1 MERIE
6 TGDLAWRLAI
16 EERSGSETAV
26 LEGTE
31 MSGARLRIMVMPP
44 GGESVVIEVEGL
56 AWPLNDTDIHPVALR
71 LPSGARWPAHLR
83 FVEQDIMQVTVPVHG
98 RRLLAG
104 LRAAR
109 WVRLEHQEHLL
120 MLTLPPR
127 SAVDALQ
134 ALASGYRG
142 GGAVPPSVAAAPG

>member
-16 EERSGSETAV
+16 EQRSGTETAV

-31 MSGARLRIMVMPP
+31 LSGARLRIMVMPP
-44 GGESVVIEVEGL
+44 GGEAVLIEVEGL
-56 AWPLNDTDIHPVALR
+56 AWPLGEGENHPVALR

-83 FVEQDIMQVTVPVHG
+83 FVGPETMQVTVPLHG
-98 RRLLAG
+98 QRLLAG

-109 WVRLEHQEHLL
+109 WVRIEHHEHLL

-142 GGAVPPSVAAAPG
+142 GGAVPPSVAASPG

>member
-1 MERIE
+1 ME
-6 TGDLAWRLAI
+6 TGDLAWTLAI
-16 EERSGSETAV
+16 EERSGTETVV

-31 MSGARLRIMVMPP
+31 LSGARLRIMVMPH
-44 GGESVVIEVEGL
+44 GGETVVIEVEGI
-56 AWPLNDTDIHPVALR
+56 AWPLGDDETHPVALR

-83 FVEQDIMQVTVPVHG
+83 VVGPETMQVLVPAHG
-98 RRLLAG
+98 GRLLAG

-109 WVRLEHQEHLL
+109 WMRIEHQEHLL

-134 ALASGYRG
+134 ALARG
-142 GGAVPPSVAAAPG
+142 DRSDASAVPRIAAVLG

>member
-1 MERIE
+1 MEQIE
-6 TGDLAWRLAI
+6 TGELAWRLAI
-16 EERSGSETAV
+16 EQRSGTETAV

-31 MSGARLRIMVMPP
+31 LSGARLRIMVMPP
-44 GGESVVIEVEGL
+44 GVEAVLIEVEGL
-56 AWPLNDTDIHPVALR
+56 AWPLGEGQTHPVALR

-83 FVEQDIMQVTVPVHG
+83 FVGAETMQVTVPLHG
-98 RRLLAG
+98 QRLLAG

-109 WVRLEHQEHLL
+109 WVRIEHHEHLL

-134 ALASGYRG
+134 ALATGYRP
-142 GGAVPPSVAAAPG
+142 GGAAASPVAACPG